1 MFGILADSTGIR
13 FNPLAD
19 KYVNLLLDNA
29 DTGYAEVL
37 ASLFVSMR
45 FSHTDTI
52 NRSAPIS
59 RKIYIVLPE
68 TSGNLHTRQQ
78 RHSFMRANMKKI
90 LLEYGP
96 H

>member
-37 ASLFVSMR
+37 ASLSLYRCVSL
-45 FSHTDTI
+45 I
-52 NRSAPIS
+52 PI
-59 RKIYIVLPE
+59 P
-68 TSGNLHTRQQ
+68 
-78 RHSFMRANMKKI
+78 
-90 LLEYGP
+90 
-96 H
+96 